1 MLQNFTKSRIKPVHI
16 RKSTTTC
23 QKLFYYLLRII
34 LWVKI
39 KSVRKSPIKI
49 DLSHIFAKENVYLK
63 LELSKNDRV
72 DENVFNFS
80 RIFATQC
87 FIE

>member
-1 MLQNFTKSRIKPVHI
+1 MLQNFTKSRIKPVYV

-23 QKLFYYLLRII
+23 QKFALLFVEDYFVGQNQKCSEI
-34 LWVKI
+34 
-39 KSVRKSPIKI
+39 SHKI
-49 DLSHIFAKENVYLK
+49 DLSHIFANENVYLK
-63 LELSKNDRV
+63 LKFSKNDRV
-72 DENVFNFS
+72 DENVFNFF